1 MNYTLIDAQRYRRY
15 ERINVIGR
23 SGSGKST
30 FWRELAN
37 ILRLR
42 YYEMNRFQWKPN
54 RQVASY
60 DAFLRDV
67 ENVTSQQQWEPRRC

>member
-1 MNYTLIDAQRYRRY
+1 MNYTSIDAQRYRRF
-15 ERINVIGR
+15 ERINVIAT

-30 FWRELAN
+30 FSRELAD

-42 YYEMNRFQWKPN
+42 YYELNRFYWKPN

-60 DAFLRDV
+60 DAFLFGIALFMGYGDH
-67 ENVTSQQQWEPRRC
+67 NIN